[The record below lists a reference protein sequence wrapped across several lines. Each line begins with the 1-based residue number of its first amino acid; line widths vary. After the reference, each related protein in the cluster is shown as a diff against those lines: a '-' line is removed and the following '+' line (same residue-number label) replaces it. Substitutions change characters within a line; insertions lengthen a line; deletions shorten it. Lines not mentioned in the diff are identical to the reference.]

1 MRHHQLE
8 NKIQKIGLFITL
20 AVVLFA
26 FVTKNKRD
34 VVLTKAAPQPIGPY
48 SQAIKTD
55 HMVYVSGQI
64 ALTADGKM
72 DTTSIEAECK
82 QVLENIKAIM
92 EASGLKLDHVV
103 KSTIYTTDLKKFNQ
117 INEVYKSYFPIN
129 PPARETIQVVA
140 LPKGAH
146 VEISVIAEE

>member
-1 MRHHQLE
+1 ME
-8 NKIQKIGLFITL
+8 NKIQKIGLTL
-20 AVVLFA
+20 SLTVVFFA
-26 FVTKNKRD
+26 FVTKSKHD
-34 VVLTKAAPQPIGPY
+34 VVLTKSAPQPIGPY

-64 ALTADGKM
+64 ALTPDGKM

-92 EASGLKLDHVV
+92 EAAGLKMDHIV
-103 KSTIYTTDLKKFNQ
+103 KATIYTTDLKKFNQ
-117 INEVYKSYFPIN
+117 INEVYKTYFPIN
-129 PPARETIQVVA
+129 PPARETVQVVA

-146 VEISVIAEE
+146 VEISVMAEK

>member
-1 MRHHQLE
+1 LE
-8 NKIQKIGLFITL
+8 NKIQKIGLVL
-20 AVVLFA
+20 SLMVVFFA
-26 FVTKNKRD
+26 FITKNKRE
-34 VVLTKAAPQPIGPY
+34 VILTKAAPQPIGPY

-64 ALTADGKM
+64 ALTPDGKM

-92 EASGLKLDHVV
+92 EASGLKMDHVV

-117 INEVYKSYFPIN
+117 INEVYKTYFTVN

-146 VEISVIAEE
+146 VEISVIAEK